1 MAEKRS
7 PAMSTDQIIILS
19 AIVAAF
25 ALFAAVLA
33 WGDYQT
39 SNLSRTAPQNSAKNR
54 QPGSLEPE
62 TARSR
67 PTIVSARSRE
77 VA

>member
-7 PAMSTDQIIILS
+7 PAMSTDQIIILT

-39 SNLSRTAPQNSAKNR
+39 RNLNRTTPQNGGKNR
-54 QPGSLEPE
+54 QPAPLKPE
-62 TARSR
+62 AARSR
-67 PTIVSARSRE
+67 PTVISARSRE